1 MRTTVVEP
9 KADGLGGM
17 LFKASA
23 AIMTTNANITAE
35 LARLH
40 VELGRLAAIQLS
52 ADAGTTIFDLPA
64 TSRISATGDGSGA
77 GSLEDY
83 QEMQKT
89 NWHGRLGRTYMVEV
103 DKMCHSAREELDIYL
118 RRTIKAMLP
127 VDGNYT
133 CVVPDMIFGTLS
145 TFGLRLED
153 RGQLADVD
161 IFMDKDNLGKP
172 TLTRLRNWSACYHR
186 GSAAYGDYWKASAT
200 ETLIELARYRG
211 LFGADG
217 FLKSV

>member
-1 MRTTVVEP
+1 
-9 KADGLGGM
+9 M

-52 ADAGTTIFDLPA
+52 SDAKTTIFDLP
-64 TSRISATGDGSGA
+64 TTTHISVTGDGSGA
-77 GSLEDY
+77 GSPADY

-89 NWHGRLGRTYMVEV
+89 NWHGRLGRTHMVEV

-127 VDGNYT
+127 VNESYT
-133 CVVPDMIFGTLS
+133 EIVPDKIFGALS

-153 RGQLADVD
+153 RGQLADADVFLD
-161 IFMDKDNLGKP
+161 SSNTSKP
-172 TLTRLRNWSACYHR
+172 TLTRLRNWDACYYR
-186 GSAAYGDYWKASAT
+186 SGSAYREYWKASAM

-217 FLKSV
+217 FLKNL

>member
-1 MRTTVVEP
+1 
-9 KADGLGGM
+9 M

-40 VELGRLAAIQLS
+40 AELGRLAAIQLS
-52 ADAGTTIFDLPA
+52 SDAKTTIFDLPA
-64 TSRISATGDGSGA
+64 TSQISVTSDGSGA
-77 GSLEDY
+77 GSPEDY

-89 NWHGRLGRTYMVEV
+89 NWHGRLGRTHMVDV
-103 DKMCHSAREELDIYL
+103 DKLCHSAREELDNYL

-127 VDGNYT
+127 VNGQYT
-133 CVVPDMIFGTLS
+133 EIIPDRIFGALS

-153 RGQLADVD
+153 RGQLADVN
-161 IFMDKDNLGKP
+161 IFLDSGNIEKP
-172 TLTRLRNWSACYHR
+172 TLTRLRNWSACYYR
-186 GSAAYGDYWKASAT
+186 SNSAYGGYWKASAM

-217 FLKSV
+217 FLKNL